1 MRTFQLPAILLILF
15 IVFASGCNGPE
26 LTTVEYGEIDASQ
39 DPVQTPYEQDETF
52 TITVKDGRFSIKP
65 LAEYKISAVVAGKE
79 SYSYGW
85 SGKVAPVDLALAWGK
100 IAESENTKYVSFSQ
114 SDRWYF
120 FTYKPEGPFDAS
132 YISRHSANNHIIPAT
147 ENVLKAVK
155 SVKEREKIIFEGFL
169 VNLTGTVEGQK
180 VSWGTS
186 LTRND
191 SGDSS
196 CELFYVTKVRI
207 DNKVYQ

>member
-1 MRTFQLPAILLILF
+1 MRPFQLPAILLIFYIML
-15 IVFASGCNGPE
+15 SYGCSGPE
-26 LTTVEYGEIDASQ
+26 LTTVEYGEIDTSQ
-39 DPVQTPYEQDETF
+39 EPVQTPYEQNETF
-52 TITVKDGRFSIKP
+52 TITVKNGQFSIKP

-85 SGKVAPVDLALAWGK
+85 SGKVAPVDMALAWGK
-100 IAESENTKYVSFSQ
+100 IAESENKKYVSFSQ
-114 SDRWYF
+114 SDRWHF

-132 YISRHSANNHIIPAT
+132 YISRHSANHHIIPAT
-147 ENVLKAVK
+147 KNVLKAVK
-155 SVKEREKIIFEGFL
+155 SLKEREKIIFEGFL

>member
-1 MRTFQLPAILLILF
+1 MRPFQLPAILLIFCIIL
-15 IVFASGCNGPE
+15 ASGCNRPE
-26 LTTVEYGEIDASQ
+26 LTTVEYGEIDTSQ
-39 DPVQTPYEQDETF
+39 EPVQTPYEQDETF
-52 TITVKDGRFSIKP
+52 TLNTKDGQFSIKP
-65 LAEYKISAVVAGKE
+65 LAEYKISAMVAGKE

-100 IAESENTKYVSFSQ
+100 VAEPENKKLVSFSQ
-114 SDRWYF
+114 GGRWYF
-120 FTYKPEGPFDAS
+120 FTYKPGAPFDSS

-155 SVKEREKIIFEGFL
+155 SVKEREKIILEGFL
-169 VNLTGTVEGQK
+169 VNLRGTVEGQN

-191 SGDSS
+191 SGDNS
-196 CELFYVTKVRI
+196 CELFYVIKVRI
-207 DNKVYQ
+207 DNNVYQ

>member
-1 MRTFQLPAILLILF
+1 MRPFQLPVILLIFYIML
-15 IVFASGCNGPE
+15 SYGCSGPE
-26 LTTVEYGEIDASQ
+26 LTTVEYGEIDTSQ
-39 DPVQTPYEQDETF
+39 EPVQTPYEHDEAF
-52 TITVKDGRFSIKP
+52 MITVKDGQFTIKP

-100 IAESENTKYVSFSQ
+100 IAEPENTKHISFSQ

-120 FTYKPEGPFDAS
+120 FTYKPEGPFDSS

-155 SVKEREKIIFEGFL
+155 SVKEREKIILEGFL
-169 VNLTGTVEGQK
+169 VYLTGTVEGHT